1 MSAPAAQRNV
11 EPSDIQCRQSLAGWY
26 SLHMFRRVYGRC
38 QMAMWTAILAAT
50 TASVFGQE
58 TAKGEPLDVETAAH
72 RLAGE
77 ILDAGATKQSPP
89 FTSDAEHARTI
100 DPVMTRGTAIWI
112 HEALPSPPLTVV
124 GGRVFS
130 YRDHV
135 YDPLEIPILKI
146 RPIDDEQIV
155 PFLVRVVV
163 TPDRGIPDDAA
174 VTLAFPAPPIF
185 KPRLERVQAWVGSNL
200 TPISIE
206 SSFDESMITVRVPLA
221 TADGKLPP
229 NLASPVVVII
239 QGDLRLGSYRWVA
252 AGRFADLETYEMD
265 PDIAGLARL
274 ELGRDVAG
282 MDEREQLNEIAE
294 LLASKS
300 QTPFGEVITVN
311 SWVSSRLQYQE
322 SPVTRSAIEALE
334 DRAGD
339 CGEYTTVMV
348 ALLRAMGIP
357 ARRATGRVY
366 DFDSFSAH
374 AWVEVGLPKR
384 SGELHW
390 FVADP
395 TFAGTTSSE
404 KEKAAYV
411 QLKDRTLL
419 YPVKPTIRLEGT
431 TARRSTDIIL
441 DPRTTDEERFAD
453 PAQADTFIDIVIA
466 TVDQE
471 ISSGAQRLA
480 DESLLLRRE
489 SASIVGSPYVIVD
502 RPLAPES
509 SNRFQL
515 RLENEERLVL
525 DVTVAEGSDLDPEIT
540 SRLRAVYQDL
550 NNHFFA
556 GEPAFRNLELIYI
569 RDRHSDRLHT
579 VSLRFGRYLVEHSLA
594 RILKRLSKGG
604 LLTEEETARIT
615 AVADSSGGKN
625 LYLLQELA
633 RQLPKS
639 AEGAKDE

>member
-1 MSAPAAQRNV
+1 
-11 EPSDIQCRQSLAGWY
+11 
-26 SLHMFRRVYGRC
+26 
-38 QMAMWTAILAAT
+38 MAFAAILAAT
-50 TASVFGQE
+50 AFPAIGQNRS
-58 TAKGEPLDVETAAH
+58 TVPPFDIETAAH

-77 ILDAGATKQSPP
+77 ILDTRAAQQSPP

-100 DPVMTRGTAIWI
+100 DPVLTRGTAIWI
-112 HEALPSPPLTVV
+112 HEELPSPPLTVA

-130 YRDHV
+130 HRDHT
-135 YDPLEIPILKI
+135 YDPLETPVLKI

-155 PFLVRVVV
+155 PFLVRVVI
-163 TPDRGIPDDAA
+163 TPDRGIPDNAA
-174 VTLAFPAPPIF
+174 ITLAFPAPPIF
-185 KPRLERVQAWVGSNL
+185 KPRLERVQAWVGTNL

-206 SSFDESMITVRVPLA
+206 RSFEEAMITVRVPLS
-221 TADGKLPP
+221 TADGEPHP
-229 NLASPVVVII
+229 NPTSPVVVIVH
-239 QGDLRLGSYRWVA
+239 GELRLGSYRWVA

-274 ELGRDVAG
+274 ESGRDVAG
-282 MDEREQLNEIAE
+282 RDEREQLNQIAE

-300 QTPFGEVITVN
+300 PTSFGQVITVN

-322 SPVTRSAIEALE
+322 SPVTRSAIEALV

-339 CGEYTTVMV
+339 CGEFTTVMV

-357 ARRATGRVY
+357 ARRATGRLY
-366 DFDSFSAH
+366 DFDTLSAH

-384 SGELHW
+384 SGEMHW

-395 TFAGTTSSE
+395 TFAGTTASE
-404 KEKAAYV
+404 EEKAAYV
-411 QLKDRTLL
+411 QLKDRMLL

-431 TARRSTDIIL
+431 TARRSSDIFL
-441 DPRTTDEERFAD
+441 NRRTTDEERIAD

-480 DESLLLRRE
+480 DENLLLRRE

-502 RPLAPES
+502 RPLTPES

-525 DVTVAEGSDLDPEIT
+525 DVTVAGGSDLDPEIT
-540 SRLRAVYQDL
+540 SRLRAVYRDL
-550 NNHFFA
+550 NSHFFA

-604 LLTEEETARIT
+604 FLTVEETAMIS
-615 AVADSSGGKN
+615 AVAETSGGKN

-633 RQLPKS
+633 RQLPAS
-639 AEGAKDE
+639 ASSATDE